1 MPVAL
6 DSFRNIRNTEGSAL
20 GWPSV
25 QAVYLD
31 DQLSGTIV
39 TGNRFENCMTGV
51 VLGGGRDNVVT
62 FNHFENNDLAVHLD
76 NRGMNWQ
83 LQVTARAR
91 PRAAVALCGGHV
103 RCRTATTLRALWFSS
118 SCRSTTRCHRMPS
131 RIRPSWTRSRFIRV
145 CPCAPMCRQ
154 TRAYG

>member
-1 MPVAL
+1 MFNYLKTVF
-6 DSFRNIRNTEGSAL
+6 SFRNIRNTEGSAL

-62 FNHFENNDLAVHLD
+62 SNHFVNNDLAVHLD

-83 LQVTARAR
+83 LQVCCSCC
-91 PRAAVALCGGHV
+91 VCGRLLRQRVTCV
-103 RCRTATTLRALWFSS
+103 RCRTATALPARWCS
-118 SCRSTTRCHRMPS
+118 SC
-131 RIRPSWTRSRFIRV
+131 
-145 CPCAPMCRQ
+145 CR
-154 TRAYG
+154 